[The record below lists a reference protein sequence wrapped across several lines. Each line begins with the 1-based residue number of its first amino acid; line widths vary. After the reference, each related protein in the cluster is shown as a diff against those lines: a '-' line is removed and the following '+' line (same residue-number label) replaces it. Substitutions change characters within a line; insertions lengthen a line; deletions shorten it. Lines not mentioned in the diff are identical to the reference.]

1 MYITFWSVQAESA
14 IQMEGQSL
22 KKKTIW
28 MEWKNVIGYVF
39 FSFFFLYSVEMRSGR
54 MSRRLL
60 MPMILKYLRS
70 LEHVVSSRLRLDTT
84 HTLCFSSPEHKA
96 DDTRLCC
103 FSLRYRR
110 RKEESK
116 VYLSTHEHRRKRCTY
131 SVQQLE
137 LSNKQIKEKKN
148 KTTKQNRMA
157 PADSFRQLR

>member
-1 MYITFWSVQAESA
+1 MT
-14 IQMEGQSL
+14 
-22 KKKTIW
+22 
-28 MEWKNVIGYVF
+28 
-39 FSFFFLYSVEMRSGR
+39 SGR

-103 FSLRYRR
+103 FSLCYRR

-116 VYLSTHEHRRKRCTY
+116 VYLSTHVHRRKRCTY
-131 SVQQLE
+131 SVQQSE
-137 LSNKQIKEKKN
+137 LSNKQIKEKK
-148 KTTKQNRMA
+148 TKQLNKIGW
-157 PADSFRQLR
+157 RQQTRSANFVNSVTHRQQKKGRKEQIQRRQMTLYFLATLYRPFI

>member
-1 MYITFWSVQAESA
+1 
-14 IQMEGQSL
+14 
-22 KKKTIW
+22 
-28 MEWKNVIGYVF
+28 
-39 FSFFFLYSVEMRSGR
+39 

-116 VYLSTHEHRRKRCTY
+116 VYLSTHVHRRKRCTY
-131 SVQQLE
+131 SVQQSE
-137 LSNKQIKEKKN
+137 LSNKQIKEKK
-148 KTTKQNRMA
+148 TKQLNKIGW
-157 PADSFRQLR
+157 RQQTRSANFVNSVTHRQQKKGRKEQIQRRQMTLYFLATLYRPFI

>member
-1 MYITFWSVQAESA
+1 MT
-14 IQMEGQSL
+14 
-22 KKKTIW
+22 
-28 MEWKNVIGYVF
+28 
-39 FSFFFLYSVEMRSGR
+39 SGR

-116 VYLSTHEHRRKRCTY
+116 VYLSTHVHRRKRCTY
-131 SVQQLE
+131 SVQQSE
-137 LSNKQIKEKKN
+137 LSNKQIKEKK
-148 KTTKQNRMA
+148 TKQLNKIGW
-157 PADSFRQLR
+157 RQQTRSANFVNSVTHRQQKKGRKEQIQRRQMTLYFLATLYRPFI